1 MNSNCMHCKTAL
13 SAEFVT
19 ENVKRTSAYIAHR
32 ADLLF
37 AHMQAQMPHLQASVR
52 KYTEAKISIKA
63 LHVLRCENLEL
74 IRKMFEMY
82 YKRKQ
87 RTNLEDNLRNLEVLK
102 YTYDIENKRLAQ
114 IIDKNGVGLDDEA
127 EVQSVNFIK
136 ACPAEGCRGF
146 LSEDFKCALCSLEIC
161 KDCHEQLK
169 AGHACDQQIIASV
182 KALTAESKPCP
193 NCSAAISKVDGCDQ
207 MWCTQ
212 CHTTFSWRTG
222 QKEEG
227 TTHNPHYYEWMRR
240 SGIPIPRANAGC
252 APTRFPNYQAI
263 YRRFSE
269 TTRKDCDVLKKG
281 LTLYKD
287 FHAKYPKHASLL
299 AGHIRP
305 PSLETFLEPL
315 PSLAYYYLALTN
327 MWSLFNKKRYDAN
340 HLRPTDL
347 TLDFRRMCVKYM
359 ANELK
364 AEEFKLSMEAKEFE
378 HMSNQTLYSI
388 HLMTFTAASDVLSE
402 FLLSNHQLTT
412 CHDTYTQLGR
422 LLAYTNECLDKH
434 SALFG
439 VQQPKYEQNVFK
451 M

>member
-1 MNSNCMHCKTAL
+1 MHCKAAL
-13 SAEFVT
+13 SAEFIT
-19 ENVKRTSAYIAHR
+19 ENVKRAPAYIAHR

-37 AHMQAQMPHLQASVR
+37 AHMQAQMPHLQTSVR
-52 KYTEAKISIKA
+52 KYTDAKVSIKT
-63 LHVLRCENLEL
+63 LHALRCENLEL
-74 IRKMFEMY
+74 IRKAFEIHH
-82 YKRKQ
+82 KRYQ
-87 RTNLEDNLRNLEVLK
+87 RNNLEDILIPLETLK
-102 YTYDIENKRLAQ
+102 CRYEIEYRRLTK
-114 IIDKNGVGLDDEA
+114 IIDKNGVGLDDEVS
-127 EVQSVNFIK
+127 VQPVKFIK

-146 LSEDFKCALCSLEIC
+146 LSEGFKCALCSLEIC
-161 KDCHEQLK
+161 KDCHAPLK
-169 AGHACDQQIIASV
+169 PGHVCDLQIVASV

-252 APTRFPNYQAI
+252 APARFPSYQAI
-263 YRRFSE
+263 YNRFSE
-269 TTRKDCDVLKKG
+269 ATRKEYDILKKG

-287 FHAKYPKHASLL
+287 FHTKYPTHAGLL

-305 PSLETFLEPL
+305 PPLETFLEPL

-327 MWSLFNKKRYDAN
+327 MWSLLNRKRSDAN
-340 HLRPTDL
+340 HLRPTDI

-364 AEEFKLSMEAKEFE
+364 ADDFKLSMEAKEFE
-378 HMSNQTLYSI
+378 HMSNQSLYSI
-388 HLMTFTAASDVLSE
+388 HVMTFTAASDVFSE
-402 FLLSNHQLTT
+402 FLLSNHQLAA

-434 SALFG
+434 LVVFG
-439 VQQPKYEQNVFK
+439 VPQPKYEQNVFK